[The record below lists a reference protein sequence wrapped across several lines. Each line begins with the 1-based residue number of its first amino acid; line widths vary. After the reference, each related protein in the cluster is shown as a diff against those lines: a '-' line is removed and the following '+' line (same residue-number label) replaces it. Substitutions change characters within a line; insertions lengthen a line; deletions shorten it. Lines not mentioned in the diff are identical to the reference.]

1 MATVEEEYDEWVGG
15 RDPWSEARD
24 VSVATP
30 NYADPTLDPFA
41 PTFEPDTR
49 PNAQAQP
56 YVNEGPGYQRE
67 ERSRFG
73 RSSHWAPGMPETYT
87 GNAAEREGNPPRFTL
102 DNPPWWDGKNP
113 EQQAEPF
120 LKLLTAWLTTTRTLQ
135 RQQGVLILQAVT
147 GDLKVLVNELDLDAL
162 TSENGGQRV
171 FDLIRAAYKEYVEQP
186 LPKHLEAALFQ
197 SSGQRQKGEPLLT
210 YTSRKS
216 VLFRQLERA
225 KCNLPD
231 EAKGYILLR
240 DAKLSSNA
248 WDVMTTWTKG
258 SYDFETIKAAMRKLE
273 RPVPGHGGNVVS
285 SLTALVESEPSTSE
299 FMCGLCGSGTCDQ
312 FPAAEEDHL
321 EK

>member
-24 VSVATP
+24 ISVTTP

-49 PNAQAQP
+49 PNAQAHP
-56 YVNEGPGYQRE
+56 YVNEGPGYQSE

-135 RQQGVLILQAVT
+135 RQQGVLILQAVA
-147 GDLKVLVNELDLDAL
+147 GDLKVLV
-162 TSENGGQRV
+162 
-171 FDLIRAAYKEYVEQP
+171 
-186 LPKHLEAALFQ
+186 
-197 SSGQRQKGEPLLT
+197 GE
-210 YTSRKS
+210 
-216 VLFRQLERA
+216 
-225 KCNLPD
+225 
-231 EAKGYILLR
+231 
-240 DAKLSSNA
+240 
-248 WDVMTTWTKG
+248 
-258 SYDFETIKAAMRKLE
+258 
-273 RPVPGHGGNVVS
+273 
-285 SLTALVESEPSTSE
+285 
-299 FMCGLCGSGTCDQ
+299 
-312 FPAAEEDHL
+312 
-321 EK
+321 